1 MLFIFFC
8 VSFFGYSFYSRWKN
22 KEKVGKLFYYP
33 LTILGGVMGLVIAY
47 FASFPLASLVPS
59 EEYVLERTKLDRVPY
74 YENNLKMFSYI
85 VRVMTDNETIIY
97 YSPEKSYMMSSLEDT
112 MNTDIV
118 EGEECCDEAY
128 LIKYRK
134 KFKKHW
140 MKYLIPEDPSI
151 TNYKFVVPKG
161 EVKRFQVNKSLM

>member
-1 MLFIFFC
+1 MPDYNEPNYELAKKVFLDFNDFNLRNIENGLAIYLGFIPK
-8 VSFFGYSFYSRWKN
+8 SLLPYPKN
-22 KEKVGKLFYYP
+22 YIKCAYYIFLDKL
-33 LTILGGVMGLVIAY
+33 
-47 FASFPLASLVPS
+47 
-59 EEYVLERTKLDRVPY
+59 KK
-74 YENNLKMFSYI
+74 ENNLKMFSYI

-112 MNTDIV
+112 MKTDIV